1 MRKLLLGIDLGTSA
15 CKVVAFTPEGEVVAH
30 SSAAYPVFYPAA
42 GWAEQDPEDWWR
54 AACDAIRQ
62 MLTQNI
68 APGEICGIGIDG
80 QSWSAVAV
88 DSRGEVLCNTP
99 IWMDTRAEK
108 ICDRWRKEL
117 GEERLLFKSG
127 NPVRVVIRCCNPT
140 VFWFTA

>member
-54 AACDAIRQ
+54 AACDAIRE
-62 MLTQNI
+62 MLAQNI

-88 DSRGEVLCNTP
+88 DSRGGGFVQHTDL
-99 IWMDTRAEK
+99 DGHTRRE
-108 ICDRWRKEL
+108 DL
-117 GEERLLFKSG
+117 
-127 NPVRVVIRCCNPT
+127 
-140 VFWFTA
+140 